1 MSAPGPPSH
10 FVPRTRTGRV
20 CTVTFLALFV
30 LCMPP
35 VTHTVLNRIEPVV
48 LGVPFL
54 WLSLLVVYVLLIGVL
69 IRTYRSGV

>member
-1 MSAPGPPSH
+1 MSPHGPPSH

-20 CTVTFLALFV
+20 CTVTFLLLFL

-35 VTHTVLNRIEPVV
+35 VTHTLLNRVEPAFFG
-48 LGVPFL
+48 LPFF
-54 WLSLLVVYVLLIGVL
+54 WLSLLVIYVLLIGVL